1 MRVRFL
7 TGIAAKSYSYSAG
20 QEVDLPKEQAIA
32 FVRAGIAESLDIEIA
47 IAPPAEETTSTR
59 KGRKKNADN
68 TGNSEKAT

>member
-32 FVRAGIAESLDIEIA
+32 FVRAGIAESLDVETA
-47 IAPPAEETTSTR
+47 TTPPVKETTSTR
-59 KGRKKNADN
+59 KGRKKNAN
-68 TGNSEKAT
+68 NSGNSKKAT